1 MRQEDL
7 IAQRYAEAIYAYA
20 QERSKI
26 QEVYD
31 ILKFFSKIYNQ
42 EEQFRDFINSPLIEF
57 SEKEKVVKN
66 ILKADDDIEHL
77 IVYILEKNR
86 ISLTKNILDEF
97 LRIYYKKNNIVD
109 IKATFTRR
117 LTDEEYERLKK
128 NLEKR
133 TQKEVNLDIIIDKKI
148 IGGGIIKIGD
158 QVIDGSLRKDL
169 QKLKQRTLSQEV

>member
-1 MRQEDL
+1 M
-7 IAQRYAEAIYAYA
+7 
-20 QERSKI
+20 
-26 QEVYD
+26 
-31 ILKFFSKIYNQ
+31 
-42 EEQFRDFINSPLIEF
+42 
-57 SEKEKVVKN
+57 
-66 ILKADDDIEHL
+66 
-77 IVYILEKNR
+77 
-86 ISLTKNILDEF
+86 
-97 LRIYYKKNNIVD
+97 D